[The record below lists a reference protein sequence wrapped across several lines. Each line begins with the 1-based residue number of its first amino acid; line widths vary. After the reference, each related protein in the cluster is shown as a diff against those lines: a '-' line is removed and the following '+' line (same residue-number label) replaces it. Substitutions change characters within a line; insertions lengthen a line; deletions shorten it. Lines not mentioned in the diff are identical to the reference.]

1 MESNTWVFCDSPDGD
16 YPVQFCGTEKEMEK
30 AGKNL
35 LRRYRAS
42 GFPHP
47 LMVWTGYEWMKKGKP
62 CCRIDEQGVHHLEA
76 TA

>member
-1 MESNTWVFCDSPDGD
+1 MEN
-16 YPVQFCGTEKEMEK
+16 

-42 GFPHP
+42 GFLHP